1 MEEQK
6 KTHRIEVRVLLD
18 GKTVFNKL
26 SILNWPLEKGN
37 DMLPQKELR
46 CEACKLVHGISLD
59 DWTDEQLKD
68 FNERK
73 F

>member
-26 SILNWPLEKGN
+26 SILDWPLEKGN

-46 CEACKLVHGISLD
+46 CEACKLVHGIPLE

>member
-18 GKTVFNKL
+18 GKVVNHGL
-26 SILNWPLEKGN
+26 QQLDWPLEKGN

-46 CEACKLVHGISLD
+46 CEACKLVHGIQLE